1 MPVDGYPQLGI
12 QPEPAASAVKKE
24 RPAYPGIKETL
35 LKGVVSPS
43 EQSGAYPAHHIKR
56 ACCARGSSSRQP
68 VKKFQ
73 PRGVQLAGQ
82 ILAQAHLEYLTV
94 PCFQEYSVK
103 KHRAGADFKP
113 ALC

>member
-43 EQSGAYPAHHIKR
+43 EQGGAYPACTIQCVSASLLLNNQSNILSEINFLKNCVLFFVIIYAQMLHY
-56 ACCARGSSSRQP
+56 
-68 VKKFQ
+68 KK
-73 PRGVQLAGQ
+73 QLENE
-82 ILAQAHLEYLTV
+82 IY
-94 PCFQEYSVK
+94 
-103 KHRAGADFKP
+103 
-113 ALC
+113 